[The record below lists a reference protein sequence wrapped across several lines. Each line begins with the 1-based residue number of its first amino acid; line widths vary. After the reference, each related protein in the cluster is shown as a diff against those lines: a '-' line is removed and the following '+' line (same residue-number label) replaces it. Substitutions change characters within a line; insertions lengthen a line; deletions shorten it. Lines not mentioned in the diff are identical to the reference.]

1 MATKHKV
8 TVEIEVEL
16 QPAAVQV
23 RPFMPID
30 VIGFNGY
37 IAIVKQGAA
46 RAFEINQVVG
56 KVVEAL
62 LEESWNGQV

>member
-16 QPAAVQV
+16 QPAAVQA
-23 RPFMPID
+23 RPYLPID
-30 VIGFNGY
+30 VIAINSH

-46 RAFEINQVVG
+46 RAFEVNQVVG
-56 KVVEAL
+56 EVVNAL
-62 LEESWNGQV
+62 LEEPWNGQV